1 MSSLL
6 DLLAEYGFWPRVMNA
21 SSISNSIK
29 CLHDQMQWKI
39 RTSHERIKELTL
51 ITGSHLEHNNN
62 DYDHSGM
69 LMAKVPSQSTDPLV
83 NSPSNHQ
90 TNGKS
95 LDSADIMKQYLED
108 KASLMINGEMHQHLN
123 NSSNSEFSFKLDR
136 NVSDP
141 MSNNFPSK
149 GMANMGAGEAKDW
162 LHPSSTR
169 DEVASSGSGGSPGVE
184 GFQIIGDAT
193 PGGRLL
199 GCGYPVRGT
208 SLCMFQ
214 WVRLL
219 EDGTR
224 QYIEGATNPEYVVNA
239 DDIDTLIA
247 VECIPMDDHGH
258 QTQICK
264 RRLTLTSLKEKPC
277 SIFSC

>member
-1 MSSLL
+1 
-6 DLLAEYGFWPRVMNA
+6 
-21 SSISNSIK
+21 
-29 CLHDQMQWKI
+29 
-39 RTSHERIKELTL
+39 
-51 ITGSHLEHNNN
+51 
-62 DYDHSGM
+62 
-69 LMAKVPSQSTDPLV
+69 
-83 NSPSNHQ
+83 
-90 TNGKS
+90 
-95 LDSADIMKQYLED
+95 MKQYLED

-123 NSSNSEFSFKLDR
+123 NSSNSEFSFKLD
-136 NVSDP
+136 
-141 MSNNFPSK
+141 SK